1 MTSALAPTQGKP
13 CRRTVG
19 LPSVID
25 LVSIS
30 LLLARIPRQPEPCA
44 PRGRGP
50 ERQDRGAP
58 RLLGPARPAE
68 TAGPCAKRAGD
79 AGGVTSFRTV
89 RCLRLLVLTWDV
101 ARFAPHAG
109 PAATRLEPI
118 ALDLRSRVAERGV
131 DSRWSTRSSPARCK
145 MCTSVYVTPLYVGA
159 DGVTHERLLSP
170 EDGHSPP
177 LAERPRNLPRPR
189 GTVRRPREIGRAHV

>member
-50 ERQDRGAP
+50 ERQDRGSP
-58 RLLGPARPAE
+58 RVLGAARPAVA
-68 TAGPCAKRAGD
+68 AGPCATPAGD
-79 AGGVTSFRTV
+79 AGGGASMRTG
-89 RCLRLLVLTWDV
+89 RCLPPLV
-101 ARFAPHAG
+101 P
-109 PAATRLEPI
+109 
-118 ALDLRSRVAERGV
+118 
-131 DSRWSTRSSPARCK
+131 
-145 MCTSVYVTPLYVGA
+145 YVGC
-159 DGVTHERLLSP
+159 
-170 EDGHSPP
+170 
-177 LAERPRNLPRPR
+177 
-189 GTVRRPREIGRAHV
+189 

>member
-50 ERQDRGAP
+50 ERQDRGSP

-68 TAGPCAKRAGD
+68 AAGPCAKRAGD

-89 RCLRLLVLTWDV
+89 RCLRLLV
-101 ARFAPHAG
+101 H
-109 PAATRLEPI
+109 
-118 ALDLRSRVAERGV
+118 
-131 DSRWSTRSSPARCK
+131 
-145 MCTSVYVTPLYVGA
+145 YVGCRE
-159 DGVTHERLLSP
+159 VCT
-170 EDGHSPP
+170 
-177 LAERPRNLPRPR
+177 PR
-189 GTVRRPREIGRAHV
+189 GTCGDPARADRLGPQESRGRTGRGLSLGHAILARKMQNVYSWVRDPVGLWHQ

>member
-50 ERQDRGAP
+50 ERQDRGSP

-79 AGGVTSFRTV
+79 AGGVTPFRTV
-89 RCLRLLVLTWDV
+89 RCLRLLVHYVGCREVCTPRGNLRRPGSSRSPWTSGV
-101 ARFAPHAG
+101 AWPNGAWILAG
-109 PAATRLEPI
+109 PR
-118 ALDLRSRVAERGV
+118 D
-131 DSRWSTRSSPARCK
+131 
-145 MCTSVYVTPLYVGA
+145 
-159 DGVTHERLLSP
+159 
-170 EDGHSPP
+170 
-177 LAERPRNLPRPR
+177 PRPQDAKCVLVC
-189 GTVRRPREIGRAHV
+189 T